1 MEEMDKRLSNLEAVR
16 DTAEELLGQAGMD
29 DETAQGDLNLL
40 NLQRD
45 HCSKKYIPL
54 LQYVTCFVL

>member
-29 DETAQGDLNLL
+29 DETAQGDLNLR
-40 NLQRD
+40 RD

-54 LQYVTCFVL
+54 LQYVNCFVL